1 MLHINLSDEEAGEIV
16 ATTAMELDNIPME
29 IFAVTFAGKL
39 IAELSKAS
47 EKKEKVTGD
56 EKKPNLETI
65 QAGLWK
71 IIISER
77 EDNKSQLTMLWRD
90 HVRID
95 RILENKHLALEY
107 AFNALVS

>member
-90 HVRID
+90 HVRVD